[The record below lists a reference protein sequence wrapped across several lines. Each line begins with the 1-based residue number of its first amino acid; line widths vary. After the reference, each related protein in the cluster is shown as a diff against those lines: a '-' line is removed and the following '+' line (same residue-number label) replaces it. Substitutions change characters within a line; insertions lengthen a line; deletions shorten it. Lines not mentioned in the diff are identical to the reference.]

1 MVDKRSAGP
10 AIVELGVAFMASKKA
25 APLAWVEKTLHNEG
39 VKHAYRYAVD
49 GRTLRVTSALGDKT
63 VNLNP
68 GTAPDGRAYLLMLE
82 IIRGA
87 AAKAPN

>member
-1 MVDKRSAGP
+1 M
-10 AIVELGVAFMASKKA
+10 AIKKPM
-25 APLAWVEKTLHNEG
+25 PLQWVEKTLRSDG
-39 VKHAYRYAVD
+39 VEHAYRYAVD

-63 VNLNP
+63 ANLNP